1 MQAFFMF
8 KINQGRIMK
17 QQLVKYAFFIIAW
30 FAIAFGMLGIVL
42 PLLPAT
48 PFFIL
53 AAFSFSKSSPR
64 FQHWLLNLPGIGN
77 DLERWQS
84 DKKIEKK
91 RKPIIYISIVVSF
104 VISISLLT
112 AQPYLQAMLI
122 ALMAILLIFIRK
134 LPEY

>member
-1 MQAFFMF
+1 
-8 KINQGRIMK
+8 MK
-17 QQLVKYAFFIIAW
+17 QQLIKYAFFIIAW
-30 FAIAFGMLGIVL
+30 LAIVLGVLGIVL

-53 AAFSFSKSSPR
+53 AAFFFSKSSPR
-64 FQHWLLNLPGIGN
+64 FQQWLLNLPGIGN
-77 DLERWQS
+77 DLKRWQS
-84 DKKIEKK
+84 DKKIERK

-104 VISISLLT
+104 VISICLLT

-122 ALMAILLIFIRK
+122 TLMVILLIFIRK